1 MPVNMVW
8 TMNPMFGMEK
18 KREGLM
24 SAIDLRM
31 MAKRATRVAPFDAME
46 VSAGMMFDVFLL

>member
-31 MAKRATRVAPFDAME
+31 TAKRATRMAPFEAME
-46 VSAGMMFDVFLL
+46 VSAGMIFVSQVA